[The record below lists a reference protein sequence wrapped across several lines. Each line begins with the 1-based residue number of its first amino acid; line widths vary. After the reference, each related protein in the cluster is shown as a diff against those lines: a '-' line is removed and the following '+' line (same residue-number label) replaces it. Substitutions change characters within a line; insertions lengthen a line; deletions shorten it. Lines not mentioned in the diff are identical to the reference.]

1 MCVYTRKQPL
11 MGAFAHD
18 KWACWPMAA
27 HGLGVI
33 LMREHVG
40 CRHTRATDLSTSSP
54 SPSPD
59 RAPPAPPPDRYE
71 DDLLV
76 RGQASSAP
84 CGPGRCDRRASVVRG
99 HACGVRARPAMKG

>member
-40 CRHTRATDLSTSSP
+40 CRHTRASEP
-54 SPSPD
+54 R
-59 RAPPAPPPDRYE
+59 RA
-71 DDLLV
+71 
-76 RGQASSAP
+76 AP
-84 CGPGRCDRRASVVRG
+84 CERGAADNRLRQECRESLDRMPSDEDSHTLPKRR
-99 HACGVRARPAMKG
+99 HRPLDE